1 MPGVLVNRLDVA
13 QVLIRLQ
20 DLLRERLAGAPVPT
34 TTTTTAPTTTTTVA
48 PPVFN
53 DLPDEMTAN
62 EKFQALL
69 EAGIYKGGA
78 DGPFDPDGPMTPA
91 PFPAIIALLL
101 SLPVVGTPP

>member
-13 QVLIRLQ
+13 QVLISLQ

-62 EKFQALL
+62 EKIQAML
-69 EAGIYKGGA
+69 EAGIHKGGDA
-78 DGPFDPDGPMTPA
+78 GTFHPDGQMTLERFA
-91 PFPAIIALLL
+91 AIQIEAEW
-101 SLPVVGTPP
+101 GMER